1 MKFYGKTDVGS
12 VRHENQDCYGIF
24 ELRKGITLC
33 VVCDGMGGVA
43 GGALASSLAMETFAY
58 AIRDNILPDYPDE
71 QPNLTPASVKY
82 ALTAALN
89 AANAEVLR
97 VADENES
104 GSLDGMGTTLVALL
118 IVEGLGAFCLN
129 VGDSRLYDI
138 TNKEIIQVTKD
149 HSYVQHLVDIG
160 KLTYEQAKTSPVRN
174 VIMRAVGAEESVKAD
189 VYSVP
194 LYIPDAQK
202 RYFLLCTDGLT
213 GCVGDQSIFAMMN
226 TPRALDQKADAL
238 VKAANAAGGPDN
250 ITVLLVEL

>member
-1 MKFYGKTDVGS
+1 MQCWGLTDPGC
-12 VRHENQDCYGIF
+12 VRPQNQDIYQI
-24 ELRKGITLC
+24 EKLDSSTMLC
-33 VVCDGMGGVA
+33 VVCDGMGGAA
-43 GGALASSLAMETFAY
+43 GGALAANIAMDTFAY

-71 QPNLTPASVKY
+71 QKNLTPASIKY

-118 IVEGLGAFCLN
+118 IVEGVGAFCLN

-138 TNKEIIQVTKD
+138 TDKGLIQVTKD
-149 HSYVQHLVDIG
+149 HSYVQHLIDIG

-174 VIMRAVGAEESVKAD
+174 VIMRAVGAEDSVKAD
-189 VYSVP
+189 VYSIP
-194 LYIPDAQK
+194 LYLPDAQK

-213 GCVGDQSIFAMMN
+213 GCVGEQSIFAMMN

>member
-24 ELRKGITLC
+24 ELRQGITLC
-33 VVCDGMGGVA
+33 IVCDGMGGAA
-43 GGALASSLAMETFAY
+43 GGALASNLAMETFAY

-71 QPNLTPASVKY
+71 QTNLTPASLKY
-82 ALTAALN
+82 ALNAALN

-118 IVEGLGAFCLN
+118 LVEGIGAFCLN
-129 VGDSRLYDI
+129 VGDSRLYDV
-138 TNKEIIQVTKD
+138 TNKEMIQVTKD

-174 VIMRAVGAEESVKAD
+174 VITRAVGTDENIKAD
-189 VYSVP
+189 IYSIP
-194 LYIPDAQK
+194 LYLPDAPK

-213 GCVGDQSIFAMMN
+213 GCVDEQRIFAMMN
-226 TPRALDQKADAL
+226 TPRSIGQKADAL
-238 VKAANAAGGPDN
+238 VTAANAAGGPDN